1 MVLLYHVFVT
11 KQIQLIS
18 WKYFYIFFTND
29 VLTIRLYK
37 HVIKMPRFQSYKFLH
52 FVVVVN
58 GEHGCGVKYNFD
70 WRRTIKLVVL
80 IKKTHFIYC
89 IQFVVLRGSFMKI
102 HDTNRTKTQQLKV
115 GIHNKNDVR
124 IHVRAHEC
132 LKRLPYFLCTV
143 CVLTFLIRL
152 AWYKSIL

>member
-1 MVLLYHVFVT
+1 MYYVFLT
-11 KQIQLIS
+11 QIIQLIS

-58 GEHGCGVKYNFD
+58 GEHSCGVKYNFD

-89 IQFVVLRGSFMKI
+89 IQFVVLRGSFLEI
-102 HDTNRTKTQQLKV
+102 HDTNQTKTQQLKV
-115 GIHNKNDVR
+115 GIRNKNDVG
-124 IHVRAHEC
+124 IHVRTHEC

-143 CVLTFLIRL
+143 CVVTFLIRL
-152 AWYKSIL
+152 AWYKSIV